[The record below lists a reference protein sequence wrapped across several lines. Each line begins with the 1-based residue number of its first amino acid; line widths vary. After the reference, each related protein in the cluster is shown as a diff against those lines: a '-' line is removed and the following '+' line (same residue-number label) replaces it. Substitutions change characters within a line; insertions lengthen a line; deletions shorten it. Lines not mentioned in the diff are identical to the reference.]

1 VQRVREALRRL
12 VPGDSPADMAPLKE
26 RFFAALAD
34 DFNTPKALAA
44 MFDWIREANRREAVG
59 EADLREMLDVLG
71 FAELQPLETVADPA
85 ASDPEAAELLA
96 RREQARATRDFE
108 EADRLRDEIRGRGW
122 EVRDGPDGA
131 ELIPLDR

>member
-1 VQRVREALRRL
+1 
-12 VPGDSPADMAPLKE
+12 
-26 RFFAALAD
+26 
-34 DFNTPKALAA
+34 
-44 MFDWIREANRREAVG
+44 
-59 EADLREMLDVLG
+59 VLG